1 MCQAPFLAISGK
13 EGFTMVLRKRICS
26 GGKGIA
32 LAGLLSF
39 FLFPMAFAEVSPD
52 DKASP
57 KYFGPRK
64 RIAVL
69 EFDVKAKDAP
79 RDAGSGLREMLVTAL
94 VESGRFIVLEREEL
108 ESIFREQKLGISGAV
123 TPRTAADIGKM
134 IGAQVLVKGVIT
146 EFQESRESVGAGRLS
161 IKAPINTA
169 GLAVVKGYVAMD
181 IRAFD
186 TATGT
191 ILFSHKAEGRVIR
204 KGAVGELYDKGMAV
218 GTGEFKKTALGEASR
233 KAIQDAVDF
242 IVKQMKDVPWQGRV
256 VSVQGKDV
264 YINAGQ
270 GSGLKVG
277 DVLEIYQRGEELI
290 DPKTGEFIGY
300 QISKIGRVQ
309 ISRIEEK
316 FSIAQVITGSGGGKG
331 DIVKLLEGE
340 KGGISTQPS
349 EPGKKPKMRIMVV
362 IPEIHITRKIP
373 DPAGETEII
382 RKLLEKGFDVVDQQ
396 MVAAIRYEE
405 IVSKAIKDEKVAVAI
420 GRDYGADV
428 IIIGEAFS
436 EFVGRLPG
444 DMISCR
450 ARVEA
455 RAIKVDTGSIIG
467 SDGRHGSGLDISEN
481 VAAKKALQQAA
492 SELADYFIGKLST
505 IGQEVKPISVSTVQI
520 LLTNVDYKRLRQF
533 EKAIEDIEGVKDVH
547 RLSFSEGAARLE
559 VEYSGEAQELADKL
573 AFHDFGTFEIKITSF
588 SANKLEIEI
597 SERGGENK

>member
-1 MCQAPFLAISGK
+1 
-13 EGFTMVLRKRICS
+13 
-26 GGKGIA
+26 
-32 LAGLLSF
+32 
-39 FLFPMAFAEVSPD
+39 
-52 DKASP
+52 
-57 KYFGPRK
+57 
-64 RIAVL
+64 
-69 EFDVKAKDAP
+69 
-79 RDAGSGLREMLVTAL
+79 
-94 VESGRFIVLEREEL
+94 
-108 ESIFREQKLGISGAV
+108 
-123 TPRTAADIGKM
+123 
-134 IGAQVLVKGVIT
+134 
-146 EFQESRESVGAGRLS
+146 
-161 IKAPINTA
+161 
-169 GLAVVKGYVAMD
+169 
-181 IRAFD
+181 
-186 TATGT
+186 
-191 ILFSHKAEGRVIR
+191 
-204 KGAVGELYDKGMAV
+204 
-218 GTGEFKKTALGEASR
+218 
-233 KAIQDAVDF
+233 
-242 IVKQMKDVPWQGRV
+242 
-256 VSVQGKDV
+256 
-264 YINAGQ
+264 
-270 GSGLKVG
+270 
-277 DVLEIYQRGEELI
+277 LEIYQRGEELI